1 MDEPTAPPR
10 YRVEH
15 RHPDLS
21 PLIVAF
27 ARSEHVGRARL
38 AVARARL
45 LRRWERGTVVLVDQ
59 ATETDLMARSLLP

>member
-10 YRVEH
+10 YRIEH

-21 PLIVAF
+21 PLVVAF
-27 ARSEHVGRARL
+27 ARSELVGLARL

-45 LRRWERGTVVLVDQ
+45 RRQRERGAVVLVDQ
-59 ATETDLMARSLLP
+59 ETDEDLVAQPLLP